1 VHPVYRVH
9 RPRGGGGSPVHR
21 GSGGDAGGT
30 PHRSGVRG
38 WLRAWLLAMRAPR
51 GRGGGRGEPHR
62 GWRWVALEWS
72 EAGNK
77 LQRRWLFA
85 LNDKRLG
92 AGRDEGWSR
101 FGRGG
106 LWSRGRDLL

>member
-51 GRGGGRGEPHR
+51 GRGGARGTSPWLAVGGTGMER
-62 GWRWVALEWS
+62 GWQQASTAVAICSQRQEAWGGERRRLEQIWTRWTVV
-72 EAGNK
+72 
-77 LQRRWLFA
+77 
-85 LNDKRLG
+85 
-92 AGRDEGWSR
+92 EG
-101 FGRGG
+101 
-106 LWSRGRDLL
+106 